1 VDQSAGERGGAKGRD
16 TLNAGRERLIHVD
29 TFRGAYAGLELFR
42 HFLDRSG
49 VAARLKQVFSLRQFD
64 GDYALLGAAIVIM

>member
-29 TFRGAYAGLELFR
+29 TF
-42 HFLDRSG
+42 G